1 LKLARCWGCT
11 LKEAQKRCDSRE
23 FSEWLADAIVEPW
36 GEERADLRMAIIATV
51 FANATTACDPVSQ
64 TSDDMLEMLTRAFPQ
79 PESLVT
85 VEGKP
90 NA

>member
-1 LKLARCWGCT
+1 M
-11 LKEAQKRCDSRE
+11 
-23 FSEWLADAIVEPW
+23 ADAIVEPW
-36 GEERADLRMAIIATV
+36 GEERADLRMAIIATI
-51 FANATTACDPVSQ
+51 FANAHRGPKQPPFAVADFMPKFNATTACDPVSQ